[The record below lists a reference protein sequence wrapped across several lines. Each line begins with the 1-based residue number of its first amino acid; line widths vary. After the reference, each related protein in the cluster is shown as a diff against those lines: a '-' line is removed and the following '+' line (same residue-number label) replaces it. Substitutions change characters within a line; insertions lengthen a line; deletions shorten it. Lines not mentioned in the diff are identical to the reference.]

1 VTVFFSSFG
10 CNCCPIVFIMSG
22 KSDVCGD
29 EECKNKMKRSV
40 MSLLEKL
47 LNKFEWGIGVVV
59 IGHHYGVN
67 K

>member
-1 VTVFFSSFG
+1 
-10 CNCCPIVFIMSG
+10 MSG